1 MKPSEIAEKAIDD
14 SLGVHAGS
22 DKELELVT
30 YVCEAYL
37 RLREAADRVVGSM
50 GEAWAILEK
59 ELEETDESGG

>member
-1 MKPSEIAEKAIDD
+1 MKPSEIARGFIEHPFALETD
-14 SLGVHAGS
+14 SEVMLAR
-22 DKELELVT
+22 
-30 YVCEAYL
+30 AYL